1 MSSTRDR
8 AGRPTEEALKEMEKN
23 EADPKWSWIGYR
35 SPLIGNKETEWLLE
49 RLTGT
54 LEREIEQMIKE
65 ESEDGPP

>member
-1 MSSTRDR
+1 
-8 AGRPTEEALKEMEKN
+8 MEKN

-65 ESEDGPP
+65 EAEDGPP